1 MASRLLHVVLLGLL
15 AQASCFSCSA
25 RSSARLPAAA
35 RAAAAPNRVSAPTMM
50 AKKLSRVIKLAIAA
64 GAATPAPPIGPALG
78 SAGCNIMNFCKEY
91 NAKTSDKKGQI
102 IPVEISVFDDRSFTF
117 ILKTPPA
124 AELLKSAAG
133 IKKGTGEPG
142 GRDFKP
148 AGSVTTAQLE
158 EIAKVKMPDLN
169 TNKLQSAMNT
179 VAGTAKNMG
188 IAVKD

>member
-1 MASRLLHVVLLGLL
+1 
-15 AQASCFSCSA
+15 
-25 RSSARLPAAA
+25 
-35 RAAAAPNRVSAPTMM
+35 M

-148 AGSVTTAQLE
+148 ACSVTTAQLE

-188 IAVKD
+188 IAVK